1 MGIRGNTMAALL
13 RLFLLAACVGL
24 AAAQGGTE
32 GFNKLIALMLPTIN
46 TQIQGKLPESYGDC
60 SEDDP
65 DITAAQPCETC
76 SGCNPDHGHYLFY
89 VHKSW
94 KYKAFARWISGLK
107 TLAFDSI
114 VMTNSSTTGALNGL
128 TASGAFANLDTP
140 IYVGECFT
148 FDKCSKLWDNR
159 GACCGSNKHFSV
171 EIDVTCNSTSHEL
184 ISAGLK
190 SLTLDPFEIT
200 ESVRRS
206 SIWSA
211 LSVDARL
218 SESISIPSTSPQLC

>member
-1 MGIRGNTMAALL
+1 MA
-13 RLFLLAACVGL
+13 
-24 AAAQGGTE
+24 T
-32 GFNKLIALMLPTIN
+32 
-46 TQIQGKLPESYGDC
+46 
-60 SEDDP
+60 
-65 DITAAQPCETC
+65 TC
-76 SGCNPDHGHYLFY
+76 STCTRRPVPFFSSIRLSL
-89 VHKSW
+89 VLVQSW

-107 TLAFDSI
+107 SLAFDSI

-128 TASGAFANLDTP
+128 TASGAFANLDTS

-159 GACCGSNKHFSV
+159 CKSSRGPACSGLIRGCACRGACCGSNKRFSV

-218 SESISIPSTSPQLC
+218 SESISIPSTSPQLCTTKWNRCSISI